1 MDAKTF
7 LRQVIL
13 CDKHINSKLE
23 QIAQLRALAT
33 KITSDWKEDVVSGC
47 GLQDKI
53 SSAVAKIVDLEEEL
67 NDDIDKFVGR
77 KKAISLIIERVQDPD
92 QVDILYRRYFKFE
105 TLEQIACE
113 LHMSYRNVCYI
124 HGRALQTVNE
134 ILKNE
139 GESFHYISLFFSKF
153 HSIAHSS
160 CDIIKMQIQDIA
172 IFHGCFPLMFLAGAA
187 GTPNCRR
194 SAPVAQQ

>member
-113 LHMSYRNVCYI
+113 LHMSYRNACYI

-139 GESFHYISLFFSKF
+139 GESFH
-153 HSIAHSS
+153 
-160 CDIIKMQIQDIA
+160 
-172 IFHGCFPLMFLAGAA
+172 
-187 GTPNCRR
+187 
-194 SAPVAQQ
+194 